1 MNIAT
6 VLLLSQGGFAVVASP
21 AMSGVSDFVV
31 STFGDTILVEL
42 GLHAGFELAT
52 KAGNDL
58 IIEHGLK
65 FAIPIHS
72 SRLETTHVKEL
83 LITLKFK
90 HTVEDAALG
99 FFRSSVHR

>member
-1 MNIAT
+1 
-6 VLLLSQGGFAVVASP
+6 
-21 AMSGVSDFVV
+21 MSGVSDFVV

-42 GLHAGFELAT
+42 GLHAGFELTT
-52 KAGNDL
+52 KAANDL
-58 IIEHGLK
+58 IIEHGIK
-65 FAIPIHS
+65 FAVPIYS
-72 SRLETTHVKEL
+72 SRLETTHVKVL